1 MASGVDELDVELLG
15 DGVHGGDLV
24 RPRAVVDDQPIGVG
38 RVLLVREE
46 ADPLHE
52 CAFHLITKNND
63 CTFRSHIIY
72 ISFLQ

>member
-1 MASGVDELDVELLG
+1 
-15 DGVHGGDLV
+15 
-24 RPRAVVDDQPIGVG
+24 
-38 RVLLVREE
+38 
-46 ADPLHE
+46 LHE